1 MSLCLLLGMG
11 LFNPVSA
18 RPTCGCLDPI
28 IESWKIDN
36 CNVHY
41 VCRNCGW
48 RSTWDT
54 CK

>member
-1 MSLCLLLGMG
+1 MSLGLLLGMG

-18 RPTCGCLDPI
+18 RPVCGCPDPA
-28 IESWKIDN
+28 IEGWKIDN
-36 CNVHY
+36 CNIHY

-48 RSTWDT
+48 RWTWDT